1 MRSPWA
7 ACVKAESQPGT
18 GSHLRLDLI
27 ASCYLLKAGR
37 VGHGLDLPGAQS
49 CTCHNASP
57 CPQVSQGR
65 GSSRPGHP
73 FLQAPVCFP
82 GRGRGSS
89 RGCWSRPLP
98 CLTGRAQAHPLSAPT
113 REPGSCLQG
122 WGRGREAAKPACRP
136 EGGPVQKPGAR
147 GHRGT
152 YTPAPPGRRRLCTV
166 LNGAPRREACAS
178 VRMHWACGPG
188 PHFRGNG
195 THPRHTGAFRLGH
208 IGAVS
213 LRRNAGPD
221 PPRRPLGAG
230 SRSSRP
236 LLPTLPC
243 PACSLPCKPPLNML
257 ALARIPT
264 ADACRP
270 LTPSPRSLAAEGP
283 RGHRPRAHILGGLEW
298 PGGRSAGLGVPLP
311 DRAAG
316 AQTARGQEAGRPL
329 AAPSPHLQNGEAA
342 GTTSVLRW

>member
-1 MRSPWA
+1 MRSPSA
-7 ACVKAESQPGT
+7 ACVKAQSQPGT

-65 GSSRPGHP
+65 GSSCQGHP

-82 GRGRGSS
+82 GEGAWLLSGLLVPPTALSNREGSGPP
-89 RGCWSRPLP
+89 RVA
-98 CLTGRAQAHPLSAPT
+98 THPGVVA
-113 REPGSCLQG
+113 GSCLQG
-122 WGRGREAAKPACRP
+122 WGRGREAAKPARCP

-147 GHRGT
+147 GPRGT
-152 YTPAPPGRRRLCTV
+152 YTPTPRTV

-178 VRMHWACGPG
+178 VHMHSACGPG

-208 IGAVS
+208 IGCVS
-213 LRRNAGPD
+213 LRRHAGPD

-230 SRSSRP
+230 SRSSCP
-236 LLPTLPC
+236 LLPTLPR
-243 PACSLPCKPPLNML
+243 PACSLPCKPQLNML

-264 ADACRP
+264 ANTCRP
-270 LTPSPRSLAAEGP
+270 LTSSPQSLAAEGP
-283 RGHRPRAHILGGLEW
+283 RGHGPRAHILGGLEW
-298 PGGRSAGLGVPLP
+298 PGGRSAGLRVPLP

-316 AQTARGQEAGRPL
+316 AQTA
-329 AAPSPHLQNGEAA
+329 
-342 GTTSVLRW
+342 